1 MSEWDRSFVEQF
13 TVRDGTFFDIIIVCL
28 PLSVDIRRTI
38 VCLLCY
44 FQAANYLDI
53 KLLVKTICKS
63 VIYMI
68 RGKSSEEIR
77 QIFKLVE
84 LLDETTNNSSIISQA
99 DTQNK

>member
-1 MSEWDRSFVEQF
+1 
-13 TVRDGTFFDIIIVCL
+13 
-28 PLSVDIRRTI
+28 
-38 VCLLCY
+38 
-44 FQAANYLDI
+44 
-53 KLLVKTICKS
+53 
-63 VIYMI
+63 MI